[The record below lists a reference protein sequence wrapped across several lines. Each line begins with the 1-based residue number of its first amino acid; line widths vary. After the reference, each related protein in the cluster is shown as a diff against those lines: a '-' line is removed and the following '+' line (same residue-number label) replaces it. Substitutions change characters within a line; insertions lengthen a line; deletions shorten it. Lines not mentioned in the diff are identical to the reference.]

1 MNNTVFKKNEITIR
15 VIPKLIA
22 NDNSP
27 LEVSK
32 TMLVVITRV

>member
-1 MNNTVFKKNEITIR
+1 MAIR

-27 LEVSK
+27 LDVSK
-32 TMLVVITRV
+32 TILVVITRV